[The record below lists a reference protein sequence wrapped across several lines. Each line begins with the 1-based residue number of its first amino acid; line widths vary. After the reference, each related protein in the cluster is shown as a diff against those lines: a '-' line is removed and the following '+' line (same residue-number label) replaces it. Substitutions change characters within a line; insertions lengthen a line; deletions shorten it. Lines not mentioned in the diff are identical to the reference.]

1 MSISIYPKVRMI
13 RVATRGI
20 FCTHD
25 SIIYHFA
32 ERKMRVIMRMF
43 SWIVGLVILVL
54 IGWTI
59 ASIAPTLG
67 VEKVAHTLIEKR
79 SGYEIREYPSRMVA
93 QVVQTGDMASVELDA
108 HAILAGFFF
117 GGNSIQA
124 SIPVTAPTISMV
136 NGGRTTVAYFIPNQ
150 YTGINSIPKPNDP
163 RVELLTL
170 PAFKA
175 AVYTVRGSL
184 TEEQFNAEAEIFLTK
199 LKVDGI
205 TPVAKPLLM
214 KAYQPWT
221 IWFMKK
227 NEVVVIVK

>member
-1 MSISIYPKVRMI
+1 
-13 RVATRGI
+13 
-20 FCTHD
+20 
-25 SIIYHFA
+25 
-32 ERKMRVIMRMF
+32 MRMF
-43 SWIVGLVILVL
+43 SWIIGLVVLGL

-67 VEKVAHTLIEKR
+67 TEKVTYTLIEKR
-79 SGYEIREYPSRMVA
+79 SGYEVREYASHIVA
-93 QVVQTGDMASVELDA
+93 QVVQTGDMASVELDSQT
-108 HAILAGFFF
+108 ILAGFFF
-117 GGNSIQA
+117 GGNAIQA
-124 SIPVTAPTISMV
+124 SIPVTAPVIIQS
-136 NGGRTTVAYFIPNQ
+136 NANRTTVAYFMPQQ

-184 TEEQFNAEAEIFLTK
+184 TEEEFNHEAELFITK

-205 TPVAKPLLM
+205 TVVSKPFLM
-214 KAYQPWT
+214 KSYQPRT

-227 NEVVVIVK
+227 NEVVVLIK